1 MYNRNR
7 QPPSGYQL
15 FAVPFQA
22 DSGTPTA
29 CPNGCFRPAGLAWDS
44 KGRLYMT
51 SDSTGEIYVIT
62 ADDGSGIDERPV
74 PSPTGSGS
82 TPTTTRTG
90 SGIKNVQG
98 VSFGFLIGVV
108 ALLVLF

>member
-1 MYNRNR
+1 
-7 QPPSGYQL
+7 
-15 FAVPFQA
+15 
-22 DSGTPTA
+22 
-29 CPNGCFRPAGLAWDS
+29 
-44 KGRLYMT
+44 MT